1 MPRINAKYAAFR
13 RIAHALRAL
22 LVVSRRHAG
31 IAQLVEHHVANVDVA
46 SSSLVSR
53 SIRFLNTYVIRDV
66 FRAPALL
73 LLIASLSA
81 PAWSQEAA
89 PTPTPT
95 PTPTET
101 ATPDE
106 AAAQSLDVSGR
117 SQEALT
123 RLGSIAD
130 EVTTLMVPEKRA
142 ERIASLAAELDH
154 EFGPIEEIEGR
165 LASLSQSQL
174 DDLDRNLQEDESEV
188 GEQSERLQRLAL
200 ALELLIQEIDSIS
213 TTWQE
218 TRDSQKELPEALDS
232 RIRQM
237 LERAPD
243 VAEGAQAR
251 LNSVVSVQNEL
262 LAMYTR
268 IKEIRRRLA
277 EHQEARRDEL
287 FRLEHPPLWKVDGA
301 AVTESYGRAGPDLVA
316 RWRKDAR
323 SFVDSNGP
331 NILGHLVVLVLI
343 LVGIRILKRKAESA
357 GVKAEETRVLRKPV
371 ASGVLVALLLEG
383 VFYPS
388 TPTTILVAF
397 GVTAAVMSILV
408 LRPFLSGAL
417 RNALYILVAL
427 YVVDRVLGMVAG
439 GAPVHRMVLLGLGV
453 ATVALAGV
461 AVQAKYIDVM
471 HERGLA
477 RWITRPTFI
486 AGMVLAVV
494 AVGLNLLG
502 NVNLA
507 TLLTSGVIRALLSL
521 IVVFTLYLIANDLIS
536 LLLRPGFITRFRVVV
551 RNREQIQRAARRPVL
566 FLAVGAWLA
575 VATSSFGLFSPSLEW
590 MTELL
595 KAEGHVGDI
604 NISLGRV
611 VAFFF
616 AIWLAV
622 IASRITRAI
631 LADDVLPRFPLPR
644 GVPNTI
650 GVTVN
655 YVIILIGILIGAGF
669 LGIDLS
675 NLSLILGALGVGIGF
690 GLQNIVNNVVSGFI
704 LIFERPIQTGD
715 AVEVGTLFGRVTQI
729 GIRASRVRTFSGA
742 EVIVPNGDL
751 VSQQVTNWT
760 LSDRRRRLEVPVG
773 VAYRSDPEE
782 VQRVLMQVVV
792 DDEDVLGNPEPM
804 VIFEEF
810 GDSAL
815 QFRIYC
821 WISDFDESFSVRSRV
836 YVSVNKALK
845 AAGIEIPYP
854 QRDLHLRSIQTD
866 EQLHLRRADRAPDRD
881 D

>member
-1 MPRINAKYAAFR
+1 VAAK
-13 RIAHALRAL
+13 
-22 LVVSRRHAG
+22 S
-31 IAQLVEHHVANVDVA
+31 VD
-46 SSSLVSR
+46 L
-53 SIRFLNTYVIRDV
+53 
-66 FRAPALL
+66 
-73 LLIASLSA
+73 
-81 PAWSQEAA
+81 
-89 PTPTPT
+89 
-95 PTPTET
+95 
-101 ATPDE
+101 
-106 AAAQSLDVSGR
+106 SGR

-123 RLGSIAD
+123 RLTSIAD
-130 EVTTLMVPEKRA
+130 EVTTLAVPEKRA
-142 ERIASLAAELDH
+142 ERIALLAAELDN
-154 EFGPIEEIEGR
+154 EIGPMEAIEGR
-165 LASLSQSQL
+165 LVSLSQSQL
-174 DDLDRNLQEDESEV
+174 DDLDRNLNEDQSEV
-188 GEQSERLQRLAL
+188 GEQSDRLQKLAL
-200 ALELLIQEIDSIS
+200 ALELLIQEISAIS

-218 TRDSQKELPEALDS
+218 TRASQKDLPEALDV
-232 RIRQM
+232 RIVQM

-243 VAEGAQAR
+243 VAEGAQAQ
-251 LNSVVSVQNEL
+251 LNSVVVTQNQL
-262 LAMYTR
+262 LAMQTR
-268 IKEIRRRLA
+268 IKEIRRRIA
-277 EHQEARRDEL
+277 QHQEARRDEL
-287 FRLEHPPLWKVDGA
+287 FRLEHPPLWKVEGA
-301 AVTESYGRAGPDLVA
+301 AVTESYGRAGSDLVA
-316 RWRKDAR
+316 RWSNDAR
-323 SFVDSNGP
+323 SFVNSNAP
-331 NILGHLVVLVLI
+331 NILGHLVVMVLI
-343 LVGIRILKRKAESA
+343 LLGIRVLKRRAESA
-357 GVKAEETRVLRKPV
+357 GVKADETRVLRKPV

-388 TPTTILVAF
+388 TPATILVAF
-397 GVTAAVMSILV
+397 GVAAAVMAILV

-417 RNALYILVAL
+417 RNVLYVLVAL

-453 ATVALAGV
+453 TTVALAAV
-461 AVQAKYIDVM
+461 AVQSKYIDVM
-471 HERGLA
+471 HERGLV

-486 AGMVLAVV
+486 AGLVLAAL

-507 TLLTSGVIRALLSL
+507 TLLTSGVIRSLLSL

-551 RNREQIQRAARRPVL
+551 RNRERIQRAARRPVL
-566 FLAVGAWLA
+566 FLAVGGWLA
-575 VATSSFGLFSPSLEW
+575 VAASSFGLFGPSLEW
-590 MTELL
+590 ITELL
-595 KAEGHVGDI
+595 KAEARVGDI
-604 NISLGRV
+604 NISLGRI

-616 AIWLAV
+616 ALWLA
-622 IASRITRAI
+622 IFASRITRAI

-650 GVTVN
+650 VTTVN

-690 GLQNIVNNVVSGFI
+690 GLQNIVNNVVSGLI

-715 AVEVGTLFGRVTQI
+715 VVEVGTLFGRVTQI

-782 VQRVLMQVVV
+782 VQRVLMQVVM
-792 DDEDVLGNPEPM
+792 DEEDILGDPEPM

-821 WISDFDESFSVRSRV
+821 WIADFDESFAIRSRL
-836 YVSVNKALK
+836 YMSVNQALK
-845 AAGIEIPYP
+845 AAGIEIPFP

-866 EQLHLRRADRAPDRD
+866 DQLHLRGPGDATEPGD
-881 D
+881 

>member
-1 MPRINAKYAAFR
+1 
-13 RIAHALRAL
+13 
-22 LVVSRRHAG
+22 VSA
-31 IAQLVEHHVANVDVA
+31 V
-46 SSSLVSR
+46 
-53 SIRFLNTYVIRDV
+53 
-66 FRAPALL
+66 L
-73 LLIASLSA
+73 LLIASLSG
-81 PAWSQEAA
+81 PAWAQEAA
-89 PTPTPT
+89 PAPDPAPTA
-95 PTPTET
+95 T

-106 AAAQSLDVSGR
+106 AAATSVDVSGR

-123 RLGSIAD
+123 RLTSIAD
-130 EVTTLMVPEKRA
+130 EVTTLTMPEQRA
-142 ERIASLAAELDH
+142 ERIALLAAELDN
-154 EFGPIEEIEGR
+154 EFGPMEAIEGR
-165 LASLSQSQL
+165 LVPLSQSQL
-174 DDLDRNLQEDESEV
+174 DDLDRNLNEDQSEV
-188 GEQSERLQRLAL
+188 GEQSDRLQRLAL
-200 ALELLIQEIDSIS
+200 ALEKLIQEIDTIS

-218 TRDSQKELPEALDS
+218 TRASQKELPEALGV
-232 RIRQM
+232 RIGQM

-243 VAEGAQAR
+243 VAEDAQAR
-251 LNSVVSVQNEL
+251 LNTVVAAQNEL
-262 LAMYTR
+262 LAIDTR

-287 FRLEHPPLWKVDGA
+287 FRLEHPPLWKVDSA
-301 AVTESYGRAGPDLVA
+301 AVTRSYGRAGPNLVA
-316 RWRKDAR
+316 RWRKDVR

-331 NILGHLVVLVLI
+331 NILGHVVVLVLI

-383 VFYPS
+383 MFYPS
-388 TPTTILVAF
+388 TPTTIFVAF
-397 GVTAAVMSILV
+397 GVAAAVMSILV

-417 RNALYILVAL
+417 RNALYVLVTL
-427 YVVDRVLGMVAG
+427 FIVDRVLGMVAG

-453 ATVALAGV
+453 TTVALAAV
-461 AVQAKYIDVM
+461 AVQRKYIDVM

-486 AGMVLAVV
+486 AGMVLAGL

-507 TLLTSGVIRALLSL
+507 TLLTSGVIRSLLSL
-521 IVVFTLYLIANDLIS
+521 IVVFTLYLIVNDLIS
-536 LLLRPGFITRFRVVV
+536 LLLRPGFVTRFRVVV
-551 RNREQIQRAARRPVL
+551 RNRERIHRAARRPVL
-566 FLAVGAWLA
+566 FLAVAAWLA
-575 VATSSFGLFSPSLEW
+575 FTASSFGLFSSSMEW

-595 KAEGHVGDI
+595 KAEAHVGDI

-616 AIWLAV
+616 AIWLAIV
-622 IASRITRAI
+622 TSRITRAI

-655 YVIILIGILIGAGF
+655 YVIILIGILIGAGL

-690 GLQNIVNNVVSGFI
+690 GLQNIVNNVVSGLI

-715 AVEVGTLFGRVTQI
+715 VVEVGTLFGRVNQI
-729 GIRASRVRTFSGA
+729 GLRASRVRTFSGA

-782 VQRVLMQVVV
+782 VQRVLMQVVM
-792 DDEDVLGNPEPM
+792 DEEDVLGDPEPM

-821 WISDFDESFSVRSRV
+821 WIADFDESFSIRSRL
-836 YVSVNKALK
+836 YINVNQALK
-845 AAGIEIPYP
+845 AAGIEIPFP

-866 EQLHLRRADRAPDRD
+866 DQLHLQGPEGTGD
-881 D
+881 